1 VLDRTAEIAP
11 AVAEPRS
18 GDARW
23 RVARRWLRR
32 FFAPSVATWRFLVA
46 QGSSSL
52 TRRIVVLNVTG
63 LLALVLSILY
73 LSQFRASLIDARVQS
88 LLVQG
93 EIIAGAIAA
102 SATVETDT
110 ITIDPDKLL
119 ELQTGESY
127 GPIDESLSALE
138 FPINPERVAPLLRR
152 LVLPTRTQAR
162 IYDREG
168 ALLLDT
174 RNLYGR
180 GDVLRFDLI
189 PVDDRPSR
197 MERAWIA
204 IKNWFGRVNLPVYRD
219 LGPASGRGYPEVVQ
233 ALNGLKSP
241 KAARSTRRSRPSGSR
256 C

>member
-1 VLDRTAEIAP
+1 M
-11 AVAEPRS
+11 
-18 GDARW
+18 
-23 RVARRWLRR
+23 
-32 FFAPSVATWRFLVA
+32 
-46 QGSSSL
+46 
-52 TRRIVVLNVTG
+52 
-63 LLALVLSILY
+63 
-73 LSQFRASLIDARVQS
+73 
-88 LLVQG
+88 QG
-93 EIIAGAIAA
+93 EIIAGAIAG

-189 PVDDRPSR
+189 RWTTGRAGWSAPGSR
-197 MERAWIA
+197 SRT
-204 IKNWFGRVNLPVYRD
+204 GSD
-219 LGPASGRGYPEVVQ
+219 ASTC
-233 ALNGLKSP
+233 
-241 KAARSTRRSRPSGSR
+241 RSTRISGRPTARAIRRSRRRSTA
-256 C
+256 